1 MHICHA
7 ASSCSDQVHVTD
19 TFLDK
24 KKHRTL
30 FNIKCYNGQIIKNHS
45 HYPDES
51 ETILPPGI
59 CIRVKSQSIPADN
72 LYIIS
77 CEEIILTPEE
87 MNNLLKT
94 GAVATASAA
103 MPITTSV
110 LYLLWLDPN
119 VVNGQFGRKTVPEI
133 HDLPQPTSIF
143 LYCMDK
149 KANEKWAK
157 NYTKVKA
164 IVTRSN
170 ELIKEIEQEKSLLML
185 ELANANETQLTVNT
199 PLSGYEKQPL
209 KSLEEALKPVDHL
222 IEDLRGHVAIAKKHC
237 AESTDGLTR
246 DESASLIIFGM
257 EWGETSLYKIFNA
270 ILRSEDRH
278 KIKP

>member
-1 MHICHA
+1 
-7 ASSCSDQVHVTD
+7 
-19 TFLDK
+19 
-24 KKHRTL
+24 
-30 FNIKCYNGQIIKNHS
+30 
-45 HYPDES
+45 
-51 ETILPPGI
+51 
-59 CIRVKSQSIPADN
+59 
-72 LYIIS
+72 
-77 CEEIILTPEE
+77 
-87 MNNLLKT
+87 
-94 GAVATASAA
+94 
-103 MPITTSV
+103 
-110 LYLLWLDPN
+110 
-119 VVNGQFGRKTVPEI
+119 
-133 HDLPQPTSIF
+133 
-143 LYCMDK
+143 MDK
-149 KANEKWAK
+149 KANEKWTK

>member
-1 MHICHA
+1 MDKATLLSSDAVAVTWGNVVLGPVVRILPILISISALGGCNGSLFMSGRYCMVGARYGYLPEVFACIQKQRLTPLPAIVLELPSIQDNLWRGVTANLSDQYSSGSMHICHA

-119 VVNGQFGRKTVPEI
+119 GNK
-133 HDLPQPTSIF
+133 S
-143 LYCMDK
+143 
-149 KANEKWAK
+149 
-157 NYTKVKA
+157 
-164 IVTRSN
+164 
-170 ELIKEIEQEKSLLML
+170 KE
-185 ELANANETQLTVNT
+185 N
-199 PLSGYEKQPL
+199 
-209 KSLEEALKPVDHL
+209 
-222 IEDLRGHVAIAKKHC
+222 VA
-237 AESTDGLTR
+237 T
-246 DESASLIIFGM
+246 
-257 EWGETSLYKIFNA
+257 
-270 ILRSEDRH
+270 
-278 KIKP
+278 